1 MTKNPF
7 GFIRYPGSSHL
18 FISGCWTGYVTA
30 LDYELSRSLADF
42 DRDPTKRLSVLFY
55 VKLELGRFVLTCWTD
70 CLSRSS
76 VKSISLSS
84 SKSVDHSCSIQVW
97 RVRWVLLIT
106 DMLYGLFYSSCLEPR
121 SVLVIQ
127 TMFHYSLRVGEY

>member
-30 LDYELSRSLADF
+30 LDYGLSWWLADF
-42 DRDPTKRLSVLFY
+42 DRYPTKRLSVLFC
-55 VKLELGRFVLTCWTD
+55 VKLELGIFVLTCWSD

-76 VKSISLSS
+76 LKSISLLKFPVGRSFVFHTGMTCALSS
-84 SKSVDHSCSIQVW
+84 LCKWHAE
-97 RVRWVLLIT
+97 L
-106 DMLYGLFYSSCLEPR
+106 
-121 SVLVIQ
+121 
-127 TMFHYSLRVGEY
+127 